1 MTTNEATTIVLDSP
15 DKWEDW
21 ELKFK
26 AQVVSYNLVNQIFD
40 DEAFLDKPTKP
51 ARPTYRTVAA
61 TRAQSAST
69 ASSDTEAGTAAVNAH
84 NAELKDNYRFD
95 YHEYQGDLKAY
106 NREIDSIRGLR
117 AWMEK
122 TVSSA
127 YYKTSCPP
135 TSTVRAWYNNL
146 KNAIGQTDYQ
156 NHERL

>member
-1 MTTNEATTIVLDSP
+1 MIANEAITIIILDSP

-40 DEAFLDKPTKP
+40 DEAFLDKPIKP
-51 ARPTYRTVAA
+51 ARPIYWTVAA
-61 TRAQSAST
+61 TRAQSASAST

-84 NAELKDNYRFD
+84 NTELKDNYRFD
-95 YHEYQGDLKAY
+95 YHEYQEDMKAY
-106 NREIDSIRGLR
+106 NREIDSIRDLR

-127 YYKTSCPP
+127 YYKTSYPP
-135 TSTVRAWYNNL
+135 TSTVRAWYSNL
-146 KNAIGQTDYQ
+146 KNAIGQTD
-156 NHERL
+156 H